1 MEDSGYRSCNPSE
14 FSMCS
19 LAGSAHN
26 IFSLKYS
33 DLAAS
38 KYSGLLLG
46 FQNEQDFEDFKQ
58 DLIDFQKLK
67 RACCGDDVGCCDD
80 NDALLELEEELQF
93 IRRPNN
99 VCKERRKGHLIK
111 RLNQLYQSPGLQP
124 SLIQQKAGAP
134 SGGSV
139 NKHCPENVNGP
150 RDCSDKTPR
159 PASTEK
165 RNSFDLRPD
174 FDRRSGLLGFDRS
187 SALRSS
193 IHTILMEFLSGDE
206 HFREFERVFETV
218 NNRKDNVNANITTSA
233 DRNRRLIARSNSQVS
248 NCTEV
253 QQPLPGH
260 VTDVFSDFFDNDE
273 TFLEFEKEFEKF
285 RSSRR
290 SNMSGSL
297 NSVGSSRDIF
307 GDMKAYCERNIKSR
321 SGSHVSVNSFS
332 THDEAT
338 PICGDETVHHDEL
351 IWHSVEDWAKILR
364 KMKRNSRLLLET
376 CCPKHKPQ
384 YRHSISVQ
392 SRDGLIT
399 DAYNKTQSLAD
410 LRQCCDNGHLN
421 RSHFYSS
428 PYSRARASQSD
439 ADFLQVNSLPSSP
452 NKQSAYPD
460 CAINNSSQSINFN
473 SDSED
478 CSDHWSENFDT
489 DNRYSSSSTLCSGDG
504 DICSSFSCSCCSDL
518 HVEEFTDDELLTDD
532 KSPPH
537 RARSHSLMEF
547 SKNTRPDYLRL
558 QSVSMDNLIN
568 FDQDSKSLNWRTN
581 SQYGAPLPKEA
592 NVPSANR
599 NTPYLDDD
607 TPTDDDESALGS
619 SRWSRPPSTVS
630 AQLSDAESE
639 QYHSAASDL
648 SDQYSTAK
656 SDLSHLTRGLGLASK
671 SRSMSPDLLAA
682 SPPFLDS
689 ATNDDL
695 RQFMARGQYH
705 SYHGRESRAQ
715 YRYNRPRPGSGKQ
728 SLFDNVSR
736 C

>member
-1 MEDSGYRSCNPSE
+1 
-14 FSMCS
+14 
-19 LAGSAHN
+19 
-26 IFSLKYS
+26 
-33 DLAAS
+33 
-38 KYSGLLLG
+38 
-46 FQNEQDFEDFKQ
+46 
-58 DLIDFQKLK
+58 
-67 RACCGDDVGCCDD
+67 
-80 NDALLELEEELQF
+80 
-93 IRRPNN
+93 
-99 VCKERRKGHLIK
+99 
-111 RLNQLYQSPGLQP
+111 
-124 SLIQQKAGAP
+124 
-134 SGGSV
+134 
-139 NKHCPENVNGP
+139 
-150 RDCSDKTPR
+150 
-159 PASTEK
+159 
-165 RNSFDLRPD
+165 
-174 FDRRSGLLGFDRS
+174 
-187 SALRSS
+187 
-193 IHTILMEFLSGDE
+193 
-206 HFREFERVFETV
+206 
-218 NNRKDNVNANITTSA
+218 
-233 DRNRRLIARSNSQVS
+233 
-248 NCTEV
+248 
-253 QQPLPGH
+253 
-260 VTDVFSDFFDNDE
+260 
-273 TFLEFEKEFEKF
+273 
-285 RSSRR
+285 
-290 SNMSGSL
+290 MSGSL
-297 NSVGSSRDIF
+297 NSMGSSRDIF

-695 RQFMARGQYH
+695 REFMARGQYH